1 MRIIIV
7 GCGKVGATIA
17 EQLVEE
23 GHDLAVIDMNSE
35 AISDITNRIDVLGVV
50 GNGASY
56 SVQKEAGI

>member
-23 GHDLAVIDMNSE
+23 GHDLSVIDMNNE
-35 AISDITNRIDVLGVV
+35 AIQDITNRKDFEHPEVYIHG
-50 GNGASY
+50 
-56 SVQKEAGI
+56 